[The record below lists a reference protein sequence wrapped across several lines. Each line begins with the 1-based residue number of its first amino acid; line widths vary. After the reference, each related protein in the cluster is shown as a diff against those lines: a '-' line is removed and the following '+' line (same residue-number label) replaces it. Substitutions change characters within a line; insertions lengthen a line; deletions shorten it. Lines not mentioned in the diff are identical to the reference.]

1 MSAPRKS
8 EPVTTFEVVFP
19 TDTNHY
25 GSLFGGRLISWMD
38 KAAYYAAV
46 RYSGFA
52 AVTASVERI
61 NFAVALR
68 TGDMLELKA
77 RVIYTGRTSMVIKV
91 DVYLVNVGSG
101 GDKRLT
107 NTGYFTFVALG
118 EDGKPECVPKIII
131 ETEEEKSLFELGN
144 SIKADMLARHR
155 RGDDAGS

>member
-1 MSAPRKS
+1 MSEPRKS
-8 EPVTTFEVVFP
+8 EAVTTFEVVFP

-46 RYSGFA
+46 RFSGFA

-68 TGDMLELKA
+68 TGDMLELRA
-77 RVIYTGRTSMVIKV
+77 QVIYTGRTSMVIKV
-91 DVYLVNVGSG
+91 DVYAINMGSDR
-101 GDKRLT
+101 DKKLT

-118 EDGKPECVPKIII
+118 EDGRPRRVPGMIV
-131 ETEEEKSLFELGN
+131 ESEEEKSLFELGR
-144 SIKADMLARHR
+144 SVKADLLARR
-155 RGDDAGS
+155 RGGEAG